1 MPPSPAAPGTT
12 PLPHLD
18 ASLSASERAEL
29 LLRQM
34 TLEEKCGQLSSFLPW
49 TFVNPD
55 GSVLPG
61 SAQELLASC
70 PPGHIAQLITDDPAQ
85 LARLVGAVQRQF
97 LTRTR
102 LGIPALFH
110 AEALNGPLAGGHMVY
125 PTAIG
130 LGATFSPDLVR
141 AMSDLTRRQLR
152 RAGIAHVLSPVM
164 DIALDPRWGR
174 VHETYGEDPY
184 LAAALSVAYTQGM
197 QGDDLREGVI
207 ATAKHFL
214 GYAASLGGRN
224 QASVDLGPRRLR
236 DLYAYPFEAAI
247 HLAGLG
253 SVMNSYAAMDGVP
266 VSLDRSVLTT
276 LLRDVLGFDGFVSS
290 DYDSLPLAVDVQKA
304 AATPAEAARLALT
317 AGLDVEFPAPYGY
330 GEGLAELVRNKE
342 LDESV
347 VDTSVLRVLRA
358 KFALGLF
365 ENPYPHETIDVR
377 ATATE
382 GRELSRELA
391 RRAVVLAA
399 NDTRLLPLPADRSL
413 HVAVLGPHADT
424 VLRQFPAYTFPAWR
438 EAVNGVMEGAAG
450 TMAGAQTPEASW
462 FTTVLEAADPEQLA
476 RTRYGARPL
485 GEEIGEFARSVT
497 VEPGCGLIRELDDEA
512 AAVAAAVRAAED
524 CDVVVLALGGASLWF
539 TGDRTEGEDS
549 DTADI
554 SLPGVQTRLAEAVA
568 ATGKPLV
575 VVLFQGRPYTLPDV
589 VRSAQA
595 LVIAPFGGPFG
606 TSAVAEVLFGAVDPS
621 GKLPYS
627 VPRHT
632 GQIPVY
638 HHQPAGTGYR
648 KPVAPHNPHHYLD
661 MTAAPLYPFGH
672 GLGYTSFELSELS
685 YEAEVATDGRLTVS
699 AVAANSGA
707 RSGATVVQ
715 LYVGL
720 RTAGLTRPAQQ
731 LAGFERVELAP
742 GERRRVTFTVDASQL
757 GCTGTDGAFAV
768 RPSAGELFLGL
779 DSDDKRLTGEFT
791 LAGPVRTL
799 RSAERAFL
807 SETGSTAVTT
817 G

>member
-1 MPPSPAAPGTT
+1 MSPAR
-12 PLPHLD
+12 PLHLD
-18 ASLSASERAEL
+18 TTLAASERAEL

-55 GSVLPG
+55 GSVLAG
-61 SAQELLASC
+61 SVEKVLATC

-85 LARLVGAVQRQF
+85 LAKLVGAVQYQF

-247 HLAGLG
+247 HLAGLA
-253 SVMNSYAAMDGVP
+253 SVMNSYAALDGVP
-266 VSLDRSVLTT
+266 VSLDREILTT

-290 DYDSLPLAVDVQKA
+290 DYDSLPLAVNSQKA

-317 AGLDVEFPAPYGY
+317 AGLDVEFPVPYGY
-330 GEGLAELVRNKE
+330 GEGLVELVRNKD

-365 ENPYPHETIDVR
+365 ETPYPRETIDVR
-377 ATATE
+377 ATAAE

-399 NDTRLLPLPADRSL
+399 NDTGLLPLPADRSL
-413 HVAVLGPHADT
+413 NLAVVGPHADT

-462 FTTVLEAADPEQLA
+462 FTSILEPADPEQLA

-485 GEEIGEFARSVT
+485 AEEIGGFARSVT
-497 VEPGCGLIRELDDEA
+497 VEPGCGLIHELGDEA
-512 AAVAAAVRAAED
+512 IAAAVRAAED
-524 CDVVVLALGGASLWF
+524 SDVVVLALGGASLWF

-554 SLPGVQTRLAEAVA
+554 SLPVVQTRLAEAVA

-575 VVLFQGRPYTLPDV
+575 VVLFQGRPYTLPEA
-589 VRSAQA
+589 VRSAGA

-672 GLGYTSFELSELS
+672 GLSYTSFELSEVS
-685 YEAEVATDGRLTVS
+685 YGPEVPTDGQLTVS
-699 AVAANSGA
+699 AVAANSGT
-707 RSGATVVQ
+707 RSGSTVVQ

-731 LAGFERVELAP
+731 LAGFERVDLAP
-742 GERRRVTFTVDASQL
+742 GERRLITFTVDASQL
-757 GCTGTDGAFAV
+757 GCTGTDGVFAV

-791 LAGPVRTL
+791 LAGPVRAL
-799 RSAERAFL
+799 SGAERSFL
-807 SETGSTAVTT
+807 SESGSTAVTED
-817 G
+817 